1 MTTPDNHP
9 ERDLLNRRSHELNE
23 RLQGA
28 LRHERNEILKQ
39 IDEIARQ
46 LRELDLDDR
55 IRSSME
61 GGSEA

>member
-9 ERDLLNRRSHELNE
+9 ELDILNLRYHELNE
-23 RLQGA
+23 RLPGA
-28 LRHERNEILKQ
+28 LRHERNEILRQ

-46 LRELDLDDR
+46 LRELELDDR

-61 GGSEA
+61 GGSEV